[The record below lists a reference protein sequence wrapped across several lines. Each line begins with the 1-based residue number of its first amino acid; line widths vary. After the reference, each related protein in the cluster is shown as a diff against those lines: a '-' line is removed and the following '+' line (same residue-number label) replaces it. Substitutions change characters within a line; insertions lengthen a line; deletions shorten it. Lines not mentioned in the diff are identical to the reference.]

1 MMETLCIRN
10 APPRY
15 VVSIGN
21 KILIV
26 THDYHYAKRI
36 EKELIRKQIIDGSGL
51 TVGRSK

>member
-1 MMETLCIRN
+1 MVETLCVRN

-26 THDYHYAKRI
+26 THDYNYAKRV
-36 EKELIRKQIIDGSGL
+36 EQELIRKKVTDGSGH
-51 TVGRSK
+51 TVGRKR